1 MSNDDKSLNSV
12 NLKNLKLKKKPD
24 SKTPLYAAITFL
36 SLFLLIIFISIAV
49 YTHKQNKEKE
59 NDKNLVG
66 YALQKEELVD
76 SCNLVPVEGF
86 YLGKGTLTGEVHY
99 IFQVEKNG
107 EKSKNTDVTEKE
119 IEINYVD
126 KNDTGNTPNS
136 NSIVKEKPGTIKAF
150 VRTYTKQDKNEKNI
164 KKQSRYFYKVFI
176 SQNTIKDCGNLS
188 TDSENNE
195 DE

>member
-76 SCNLVPVEGF
+76 SCNLVLVEGF
-86 YLGKGTLTGEVHY
+86 YLGKGTLNGEVHY
-99 IFQVEKNG
+99 IFQAEKNG
-107 EKSKNTDVTEKE
+107 EKSKNMDVTEKE
-119 IEINYVD
+119 LEINYVD
-126 KNDTGNTPNS
+126 KNDTGNTANS
-136 NSIVKEKPGTIKAF
+136 NSILKEKPGTIKAF
-150 VRTYTKQDKNEKNI
+150 ARTYTKQDKNEKNI
-164 KKQSRYFYKVFI
+164 KRQSRYFYKVFI

>member
-12 NLKNLKLKKKPD
+12 NLKNLKSKKNPD

-76 SCNLVPVEGF
+76 SCNLVPVDGF
-86 YLGKGTLTGEVHY
+86 YLGKGTLNGEVHY
-99 IFQVEKNG
+99 IFQAEKNG
-107 EKSKNTDVTEKE
+107 EKSKNMDVTEKE

-126 KNDTGNTPNS
+126 KNDTGNTANS

-150 VRTYTKQDKNEKNI
+150 ARTYTKQDKNEKNI
-164 KKQSRYFYKVFI
+164 KRQSRYFYKVFI